1 MLSGFVQGL
10 DLTDEE
16 DLVAAGHGHAQ
27 DQLQEA
33 GDDVLADDDVGAGGE
48 IWHGEVAGY
57 TVLSEIVTIVV
68 EQHVEESVE
77 RLQVRRGG
85 L

>member
-1 MLSGFVQGL
+1 MLSGLVQGL

-33 GDDVLADDDVGAGGE
+33 GDDVLADDDVGAGE
-48 IWHGEVAGY
+48 IWDGEVAGY

-68 EQHVEESVE
+68 EQHVEESVQS
-77 RLQVRRGG
+77 LQVRLGG
-85 L
+85 F